1 MNRYKVTKM
10 LGDGTFGCVV
20 KGRNKSN
27 GEWVAIKKM
36 KRKFFSWE
44 ECMQLRE
51 IKSLRKLVHPSIVKL
66 KEVIREND
74 ELHLVFEFMEA
85 NLYQMMKDRV
95 KSFTETQIRNIIG
108 RGSKKWNCVD
118 FSELPIFDEFSIRT

>member
-1 MNRYKVTKM
+1 MNRYKVTKI

-20 KGRNKSN
+20 KAKNKHTN
-27 GEWVAIKKM
+27 EWVAIKKM
-36 KRKFFSWE
+36 KRKFLTWE
-44 ECMQLRE
+44 ECMSLRE

-85 NLYQMMKDRV
+85 NLYQV
-95 KSFTETQIRNIIG
+95 LFFSSF
-108 RGSKKWNCVD
+108 
-118 FSELPIFDEFSIRT
+118 FSNTHSSSSHHYSLL